1 MEQLTKQWIV
11 DTSVD
16 NLVSNSHIVEAA
28 HELVSQQVVAFPT
41 ETVYGLGGDATS
53 DLAIER
59 IFEAKGRPADNPLI
73 VHIAERSQLKDY
85 VKEIPPLADKL
96 MSAFWPGPLT
106 IVFKHNGNLSKRVT
120 AGLSTVAVRM
130 PDHPIALALIKAAG
144 IPLAAPSANR
154 SGRPSPTL
162 ASHVN
167 EDLKGK
173 IKGIIDGGATGLG
186 LESTVVA
193 CTEDKVTI
201 LRPGGIT
208 KEDLEAVC
216 GHVFYDFVLK
226 KEDEAPT
233 SPGMKYVHYA
243 PHAPLTLV
251 EGTDAFLHKTAE
263 AAYEK
268 GLKVGLLVTYDYQFA
283 TKVHKKVVIGSRDD
297 LTTIAHHLYEALR
310 TFAEGEVDVIFSEVF
325 PEHGL
330 GRAIMNRLKKAAG
343 GRMVTESDN

>member
-1 MEQLTKQWIV
+1 MEQLTKQWTV
-11 DTSVD
+11 DITVD
-16 NLVSNSHIVEAA
+16 NLANNAQIVEAA

-59 IFEAKGRPADNPLI
+59 IFGAKGRPADNPLI
-73 VHIAERSQLKDY
+73 VHIAERAQLKDY

-130 PDHPIALALIKAAG
+130 PDHPVALALIKAAG

-162 ASHVN
+162 ASHVY
-167 EDLKGK
+167 EDLNGK
-173 IKGIIDGGATGLG
+173 IRGIIDGGATGLG
-186 LESTVVA
+186 LESTVIECA
-193 CTEDKVTI
+193 EEKVRI
-201 LRPGGIT
+201 LRPGAIT
-208 KEDLEAVC
+208 KEDLAAVC
-216 GHVFYDFVLK
+216 GQVFTDFALK
-226 KEDEAPT
+226 QEEDEAPA

-251 EGTDAFLHKTAE
+251 KGTEAFLHKTAE

-268 GLKVGLLVTYDYQFA
+268 GLKVGLLVTHDYHFP
-283 TKVHKKVVIGSRDD
+283 TKVHKKVVMGSRDD

-310 TFAEGEVDVIFSEVF
+310 AFADGEVDVIFSEVF

-330 GRAIMNRLKKAAG
+330 GSAIMNRLKKAAG
-343 GRMVTESDN
+343 GRVITE